1 MHTNT
6 KSNALIKHSINPS
19 LKPPVFVAPND
30 DEVFNKRVLCSPI
43 FKRTVKAAANTSYTS
58 NIPKDT
64 TIIIP
69 STDTD
74 NRPIDFECNE
84 ILYSGYLLLI
94 EYKSQI
100 ITYVIS
106 KISKTDSSKWTFTV
120 NTTPINTF
128 TGTMQINADTPYII
142 FSIQPPPK
150 IICDS
155 FKPHPIKHWRFQL
168 FPQSDKDKDNTISTK
183 SISIGDRPGQ
193 ITVTANLNAQAL
205 PCNIK
210 TNVNDIKL
218 LTNHSKPSCACTTK
232 KSESNPYYKDKSAYL
247 QSRGKLFEQNEG
259 SQPTTASCRNPPIH
273 NPSNKG
279 YSTRGAVSSGSRMQ
293 RLKQNTIYD
302 INVHADHSNYLNG
315 TDSAQGI
322 IDEIRNIDNK
332 EFPNTQSLNISRIR
346 HNRRICDPFADCIKI
361 VIHVPSPT
369 FNSFIEIFYFPDFPF
384 IYEINYFTQPTIK
397 TIELPLGPPGKGTPV
412 PTCTAQSISSS
423 PPQEPFVPIR
433 NIVVT
438 GYGTINSSSSN
449 PSNPLFDSVIISI
462 DMQQITITIMNPNLT
477 VPTYGYETDFGSCIA
492 FYKNDSLLLIGAPS
506 SKLPLPYDDDNNITL
521 AGAVYVYNIQADAG
535 LYSFVTKLYVD
546 DSSSFGCDIKWSSD
560 GTYIAI
566 GAADTIHEGSL
577 NTGSVYI
584 YKYNKIDTAFTFTLT
599 FTLQPPT
606 ISTQQK
612 VYVGFGYF
620 VEWDTNSSTTLNVYS
635 YEKYSYELIS
645 GKLNVYKSVYV
656 IK

>member
-43 FKRTVKAAANTSYTS
+43 FKRTVKAAANTSY
-58 NIPKDT
+58 NPKDT

-128 TGTMQINADTPYII
+128 TGTMTIIADTPYII

-218 LTNHSKPSCACTTK
+218 LTNHSKPSCACTTR
-232 KSESNPYYKDKSAYL
+232 KSESKLPYYKDKSAYL

-369 FNSFIEIFYFPDFPF
+369 FNSFIEIFYFPDLPF
-384 IYEINYFTQPTIK
+384 IYEITYFTQPTIK
-397 TIELPLGPPGKGTPV
+397 TIELTGTSTRV

-433 NIVVT
+433 KIVVT
-438 GYGTINSSSSN
+438 EYGTINSSSILSKH
-449 PSNPLFDSVIISI
+449 LFDSVIISI
-462 DMQQITITIMNPNLT
+462 NMQQITITITIMNPNLT

-492 FYKNDSLLLIGAPS
+492 FYKNDYLLLIGAPS
-506 SKLPLPYDDDNNITL
+506 SKLPLPYDDDNNITF
-521 AGAVYVYNIQADAG
+521 AGAVYVYKLQADADADAG
-535 LYSFVTKLYVD
+535 LYTFVTKLYVD

-566 GAADTIHEGSL
+566 GAADTVNEGSL

-584 YKYNKIDTAFTFTLT
+584 YKYNKVDTAFTFALT
-599 FTLQPPT
+599 FTLQPPMNP
-606 ISTQQK
+606 QQK
-612 VYVGFGYF
+612 VYIGFGYF

-635 YEKYSYELIS
+635 YQFGS
-645 GKLNVYKSVYV
+645 GNIYKSVYE
-656 IK
+656 IKL

>member
-1 MHTNT
+1 MQTNT
-6 KSNALIKHSINPS
+6 KSNALIKNSINPS

-30 DEVFNKRVLCSPI
+30 DVFNKRVLCSPI
-43 FKRTVKAAANTSYTS
+43 FKRTVKAAKTSY
-58 NIPKDT
+58 IPKDT

-128 TGTMQINADTPYII
+128 TGTMTIIADPNISDSFNII

-168 FPQSDKDKDNTISTK
+168 FPQSDSDKDQTISTK

-218 LTNHSKPSCACTTK
+218 LTNHSKPSCACTTR
-232 KSESNPYYKDKSAYL
+232 KSESKLPYYKDKSAYL

-273 NPSNKG
+273 NPNNKG

-369 FNSFIEIFYFPDFPF
+369 FNSFIEIFYFPDLPF
-384 IYEINYFTQPTIK
+384 IYEITYFTQPTIK
-397 TIELPLGPPGKGTPV
+397 TIELTGTSTRV
-412 PTCTAQSISSS
+412 PTCTAKSISPSS
-423 PPQEPFVPIR
+423 SQFVPIR
-433 NIVVT
+433 KIVVT
-438 GYGTINSSSSN
+438 GEYEYIIDSN
-449 PSNPLFDSVIISI
+449 IPDYDSVII
-462 DMQQITITIMNPNLT
+462 TKTKTNTKEPIMNPNLK
-477 VPTYGYETDFGSCIA
+477 VPTYGYETEFGSCIA

-506 SKLPLPYDDDNNITL
+506 SSNLPSPYNL
-521 AGAVYVYNIQADAG
+521 AGAVYVYKIQADAG
-535 LYSFVTKLYVD
+535 LYTFVTKLYVD
-546 DSSSFGCDIKWSSD
+546 DSSSFGCDIKWCSD

-566 GAADTIHEGSL
+566 GAKDTIHEGTI
-577 NTGSVYI
+577 NKGSVYI
-584 YKYNKIDTAFTFTLT
+584 YKYNKIDTDTAFTFTLT
-599 FTLQPPT
+599 FTLQPPP
-606 ISTQQK
+606 INTQQK
-612 VYVGFGYF
+612 VYVDFGYF
-620 VEWDTNSSTTLNVYS
+620 VEWDTNSSTMLNVYS
-635 YEKYSYELIS
+635 KQNDNI
-645 GKLNVYKSVYV
+645 YKSVYE
-656 IK
+656 IKL

>member
-6 KSNALIKHSINPS
+6 KSNALITHGINPS
-19 LKPPVFVAPND
+19 LKPPLLPNPGSD
-30 DEVFNKRVLCSPI
+30 DVFNKRVLCSPI
-43 FKRTVKAAANTSYTS
+43 FKRTVKAVTQTYG
-58 NIPKDT
+58 T
-64 TIIIP
+64 TTTEIKIP

-84 ILYSGYLLLI
+84 ILYGGYLLLI

-120 NTTPINTF
+120 STTPINTF
-128 TGTMQINADTPYII
+128 TGGTMSVTTNSPNII
-142 FSIQPPPK
+142 FSIQAPPK

-155 FKPHPIKHWRFQL
+155 FKPRPIKHWRFQL
-168 FPQSDKDKDNTISTK
+168 FPHSDKDKDNTISTK

-193 ITVTANLNAQAL
+193 ITVTANLKAL

-232 KSESNPYYKDKSAYL
+232 KSESKPYYKDKSAYL
-247 QSRGKLFEQNEG
+247 HSRGKMFEQNEG
-259 SQPTTASCRNPPIH
+259 SQPTTTSCRNPPIH

-279 YSTRGAVSSGSRMQ
+279 YSTQGAVSSGSRIQ

-302 INVHADHSNYLNG
+302 INVNGDHSKYLNG

-346 HNRRICDPFADCIKI
+346 HNRRICDPFADCIKV

-397 TIELPLGPPGKGTPV
+397 TIDLPLGPPGKGTPV
-412 PTCTAQSISSS
+412 PTCTAQSIIFLSTSS
-423 PPQEPFVPIR
+423 PPQFVPIR
-433 NIVVT
+433 IISDN
-438 GYGTINSSSSN
+438 GYTITSSITSILS
-449 PSNPLFDSVIISI
+449 PPLFDSVIISNPQI
-462 DMQQITITIMNPNLT
+462 NITITIMNPNLPT
-477 VPTYGYETDFGSCIA
+477 PTYGYEIDFGSCIA
-492 FYKNDSLLLIGAPS
+492 FYYSDSLLLIGAPS
-506 SKLPLPYDDDNNITL
+506 SKLPLPYDL
-521 AGAVYVYNIQADAG
+521 AGAVYVYNLQADAG
-535 LYSFVTKLYVD
+535 LYTFVTKLYVD

-584 YKYNKIDTAFTFTLT
+584 YKYNKVDTTFSFALT
-599 FTLQPPT
+599 FTLEPPMN
-606 ISTQQK
+606 TQQK
-612 VYVGFGYF
+612 GYVGFGYF
-620 VEWDTNSSTTLNVYS
+620 VEWVDTTTLNVYS
-635 YEKYSYELIS
+635 YEHGS
-645 GKLNVYKSVYV
+645 GKVYKSVYV

>member
-1 MHTNT
+1 MQTNT

-19 LKPPVFVAPND
+19 LKPPLIPNPDSD
-30 DEVFNKRVLCSPI
+30 DVFNKRVLCSPI
-43 FKRTVKAAANTSYTS
+43 FKRTVKAVTLTY
-58 NIPKDT
+58 DT
-64 TIIIP
+64 TTTEIKIP

-94 EYKSQI
+94 EYNLNI

-106 KISKTDSSKWTFTV
+106 KISKTDSTTWTFTV
-120 NTTPINTF
+120 STTPINTF
-128 TGTMQINADTPYII
+128 TGGTMSVSTNSSPNII
-142 FSIQPPPK
+142 FSIQAPPK

-155 FKPHPIKHWRFQL
+155 FKPRPIKHWRFQL
-168 FPQSDKDKDNTISTK
+168 FPHSDKDKDQTISTK

-193 ITVTANLNAQAL
+193 ITVTANLNAL

-218 LTNHSKPSCACTTK
+218 LTNNSKPDCACTTK
-232 KSESNPYYKDKSAYL
+232 KSESKPPYYKDKSAYL
-247 QSRGKLFEQNEG
+247 HSRGKMFEQNEG
-259 SQPTTASCRNPPIH
+259 SQPTTMSCRNPPIH

-279 YSTRGAVSSGSRMQ
+279 YSTQGAVSSGTRMQ

-302 INVHADHSNYLNG
+302 INVHADHSKYLNG

-346 HNRRICDPFADCIKI
+346 HNRRFCDPFEKCINI
-361 VIHVPSPT
+361 IITVPSPT

-397 TIELPLGPPGKGTPV
+397 TIELTGKGTPV
-412 PTCTAQSISSS
+412 PTCTAQSIILLS
-423 PPQEPFVPIR
+423 PQPLQPFVPIR
-433 NIVVT
+433 NINLIT
-438 GYGTINSSSSN
+438 GYTITTTTVY
-449 PSNPLFDSVIISI
+449 DSVFISKSNS
-462 DMQQITITIMNPNLT
+462 QINITIMNPNLQI
-477 VPTYGYETDFGSCIA
+477 PTYGYEIDFGSCIA
-492 FYKNDSLLLIGAPS
+492 FYEKDSLLLIGAPS
-506 SKLPLPYDDDNNITL
+506 SKLPFPYNL
-521 AGAVYVYNIQADAG
+521 AGAVYVYKIQADAG
-535 LYSFVTKLYVD
+535 LYTFVTKLYVD

-566 GAADTIHEGSL
+566 GAADTKHEGSL

-584 YKYNKIDTAFTFTLT
+584 YKYNKIDTTFSFALT
-599 FTLQPPT
+599 FSLQPPMN
-606 ISTQQK
+606 TQQK
-612 VYVGFGYF
+612 GYRGFGYS
-620 VEWDTNSSTTLNVYS
+620 VEWVDTTTLNVYS
-635 YEKYSYELIS
+635 YEYGS
-645 GKLNVYKSVYV
+645 GKVYKSVYE
-656 IK
+656 IKL

>member
-19 LKPPVFVAPND
+19 LKPPLILTPDSDDVFK
-30 DEVFNKRVLCSPI
+30 KRVLCSPI
-43 FKRTVKAAANTSYTS
+43 FKRTVKAANTSYT
-58 NIPKDT
+58 PKDT
-64 TIIIP
+64 TIKIP
-69 STDTD
+69 STDSD

-94 EYKSQI
+94 EYKLNI

-106 KISKTDSSKWTFTV
+106 KISKTDSSTWTFTV
-120 NTTPINTF
+120 STTPINTF
-128 TGTMQINADTPYII
+128 TGGTMSVSTNSPNII

-168 FPQSDKDKDNTISTK
+168 FPRSDKDKDQTISTK

-193 ITVTANLNAQAL
+193 ITVTANLNAL

-232 KSESNPYYKDKSAYL
+232 KSESKPPYYKDKSAYL
-247 QSRGKLFEQNEG
+247 HSRGKMFEQNEG
-259 SQPTTASCRNPPIH
+259 SQPTTMSCRNPPIH

-279 YSTRGAVSSGSRMQ
+279 YSTRGAVSSGSRIQ

-302 INVHADHSNYLNG
+302 INVHADHSNYFNG

-346 HNRRICDPFADCIKI
+346 HNRRICDPFADCIKV

-397 TIELPLGPPGKGTPV
+397 TIELTGTSTRV
-412 PTCTAQSISSS
+412 PTCTAQSIRPYSS
-423 PPQEPFVPIR
+423 PPLLPPIR
-433 NIVVT
+433 NIILTT
-438 GYGTINSSSSN
+438 GYTITSSKKN
-449 PSNPLFDSVIISI
+449 TTVYDSVIISKSNP
-462 DMQQITITIMNPNLT
+462 QINITIMNPNLPI
-477 VPTYGYETDFGSCIA
+477 PTYGYEIDFGSCIA
-492 FYKNDSLLLIGAPS
+492 FYEKDSLLLIGAPS
-506 SKLPLPYDDDNNITL
+506 SNLPSPYNL
-521 AGAVYVYNIQADAG
+521 AGAVYVYKIQADAG
-535 LYSFVTKLYVD
+535 LYTFVTKLYVD

-560 GTYIAI
+560 GMYIAI
-566 GAADTIHEGSL
+566 GAKSTIHEGT
-577 NTGSVYI
+577 NNKGSVYI
-584 YKYNKIDTAFTFTLT
+584 YKYNKIDTTFSFALT
-599 FTLQPPT
+599 FSLQPP
-606 ISTQQK
+606 IDTQQK
-612 VYVGFGYF
+612 GYVDFGYF
-620 VEWDTNSSTTLNVYS
+620 VEWDMGSSTTLNVYS
-635 YEKYSYELIS
+635 KQNRTE
-645 GKLNVYKSVYV
+645 NVYKSVYE
-656 IK
+656 IKL